1 MDTTEPIVQL
11 QPLLPTSGEDTNGEL
26 FDHDVTSYLSTK
38 NNGNINNTTNTS
50 TSDGNGLSS
59 KYRRKSQPNRFPL
72 HHRTQEGRLG
82 FDDFKGFADKSKT
95 IYYCLALFI
104 LYFVIGTMAYSVF
117 FHKWSIQDSMYF
129 TVVTFTTCGYGDLTP
144 DTTAEYVFTIFF
156 LLFGVLVLAT
166 VAFGIVFENLF
177 ESYDNILEK
186 AKIQTNKT
194 FLNRFE
200 SVTQGAENEQ
210 KSIWKDLRK
219 ALIGISPL
227 YILLVLGALLIGSTE
242 QWGVAK
248 TLYFMVVTST
258 TVGYGDVSPSSE
270 SMRMF
275 CVFYIPFAVGVTA
288 ELFGRLTGVYLS
300 YAKEDAENDFLS
312 SRLTLAD
319 IDRMDRDGD
328 GVVVKEEFL
337 RFFLVSMGKISH
349 EELDKLEALFERLDA
364 TRDGHLSPNDLVE
377 MSLQTT

>member
-38 NNGNINNTTNTS
+38 DNGNINNTTNTS
-50 TSDGNGLSS
+50 TSDGNELSS
-59 KYRRKSQPNRFPL
+59 KYRKKSQPNRFPL
-72 HHRTQEGRLG
+72 HHRTQEGRFG

-95 IYYCLALFI
+95 IYYCFALFI

-117 FHKWSIQDSMYF
+117 FDKWSFQDSMYF

-349 EELDKLEALFERLDA
+349 KELDKLEALFERLDA